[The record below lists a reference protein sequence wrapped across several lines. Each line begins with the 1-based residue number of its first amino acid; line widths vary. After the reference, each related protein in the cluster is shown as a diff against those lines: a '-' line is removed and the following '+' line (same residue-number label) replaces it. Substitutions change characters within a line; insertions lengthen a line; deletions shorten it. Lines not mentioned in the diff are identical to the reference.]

1 MSGPRKTR
9 RIPIFKRPFKFLF
22 NWRPFPLYELVSYVL
37 MYASVPMLAYG
48 IQTYNLS
55 TIKIII
61 LTILTLYSGFFAA
74 LIWNDITDKDI
85 DAIVHP
91 NRPLPNGSISSKK
104 FFSIALVFSVMTFV
118 FSLLINFWCFVLVI
132 TAALFVTFHNKY
144 LKKIVKI
151 PAYSEIFTP
160 LQWII
165 VPIFGF
171 LAISG
176 FNFQQIALIV
186 IFTYFA
192 DNAHDLAEGIHD
204 IEGDLKNNVRT
215 YATSFGEKTASKVS
229 FGMFF
234 ISGFLGILLY
244 IKTIL
249 SPIFLIS
256 FIILWLYMLFNSYK
270 LVKAEKTNMK
280 KLGEIIGRKGFDY
293 FLMSYNLIFIDILMQ
308 LILHRFNLAF

>member
-1 MSGPRKTR
+1 MDGHGKRKKSR
-9 RIPIFKRPFKFLF
+9 IFKRPFKFLF
-22 NWRPFPLYELVSYVL
+22 SWRPFPVYELVSYVL

-48 IQTYNLS
+48 IQPYSLNI
-55 TIKIII
+55 IKIII

-74 LIWNDITDKDI
+74 LIWNDITDRDI

-104 FFSIALVFSVMTFV
+104 FFIIALFFSVMTFV

-171 LAISG
+171 LAIG
-176 FNFQQIALIV
+176 VLNVQQIALIV

-204 IEGDLKNNVRT
+204 VEGDLKNNVRT
-215 YATSFGEKTASKVS
+215 YATSFSEKTASKVS

-234 ISGFLGILLY
+234 ISGLFGIILY

-256 FIILWLYMLFNSYK
+256 FIILWIYMLFNSYK
-270 LVKAEKTNMK
+270 LVKTEKKNMK
-280 KLGEIIGRKGFDY
+280 QLGETIGRKGFDY
-293 FLMSYNLIFIDILMQ
+293 FLMSYNLIFLDILIQ
-308 LILHRFNLAF
+308 LILHSFNLTF

>member
-270 LVKAEKTNMK
+270 LVKA
-280 KLGEIIGRKGFDY
+280 
-293 FLMSYNLIFIDILMQ
+293 
-308 LILHRFNLAF
+308 